1 MIELRDKLA
10 GKYRSQSKQ
19 FKTEKPSLNLSAS
32 FKSKNTQ
39 LRPVQEEDISL
50 VFYIKYKV
58 KKKKK
63 KKKKKKALTTGNEGS
78 SEERGQKQKKLEVKY
93 PGHNMWEQRKTDTE
107 GKIGDIGRD

>member
-63 KKKKKKALTTGNEGS
+63 KKKKKSLDNGQRRIVRRERAKAKET
-78 SEERGQKQKKLEVKY
+78 
-93 PGHNMWEQRKTDTE
+93 
-107 GKIGDIGRD
+107 

>member
-63 KKKKKKALTTGNEGS
+63 KKKKK
-78 SEERGQKQKKLEVKY
+78 
-93 PGHNMWEQRKTDTE
+93 P
-107 GKIGDIGRD
+107 

>member
-63 KKKKKKALTTGNEGS
+63 KKKKSLDNGQRRIVRRERAKAKET
-78 SEERGQKQKKLEVKY
+78 
-93 PGHNMWEQRKTDTE
+93 
-107 GKIGDIGRD
+107 

>member
-63 KKKKKKALTTGNEGS
+63 KALTTGNEGS

>member
-63 KKKKKKALTTGNEGS
+63 KALKTGNEGS